1 MKKKICIVGLLVNE
15 KSNQAPEVQ
24 QVLSSYGKL
33 ILHRSGIPYSGCD
46 RGLINLT
53 LSATSEELERL
64 KGDLKKIK
72 GVKVESLCLVDDA
85 EELNICE
92 R

>member
-1 MKKKICIVGLLVNE
+1 MKKCICIVGLLVNE
-15 KSNQAPEVQ
+15 KSRQSTKVQ
-24 QVLSSYGKL
+24 EVLSKYGSL

-53 LSATSEELERL
+53 ISANKEELANFKDEL
-64 KGDLKKIK
+64 SKIE
-72 GVKVESLCLVDDA
+72 GVKAESLCLVDDV